1 MKEITVKIIDILE
14 SGHWTEFCD
23 KYGIN
28 EWCIN
33 EGLADEDTTTKI
45 SIEDAELYGLLLF

>member
-33 EGLADEDTTTKI
+33 EGFLI
-45 SIEDAELYGLLLF
+45 FF